1 MIYFYK
7 KVIFLLIASGLLVFQ
22 SCSSGETTNQSSKL
36 EDTAPK
42 GAAEATFEKTSHDF
56 GKIFSG
62 ERVSFAFNFTN
73 TGDTPLVI
81 TNTRSGCGCTVGE
94 YSKEPIAPGS
104 TGRINVLFNSAGRKG
119 FQSETIRIS
128 TNAEPS
134 EYLLRISA
142 EVIRE

>member
-1 MIYFYK
+1 MIRLYK
-7 KVIFLLIASGLLVFQ
+7 KLFFLMAASGLFLLT
-22 SCSSGETTNQSSKL
+22 SCSSGGTTQQSSEA
-36 EDTAPK
+36 EDTASK
-42 GAAEATFEKTSHDF
+42 GVAEATFEKTSHDF

-73 TGDTPLVI
+73 TGDSPLVI

-104 TGRINVLFNSAGRKG
+104 TGRINVLFNSAGRNG

-128 TNAEPS
+128 TNADPS
-134 EYLLRISA
+134 EHLLRISA